1 MAEIYEGEKI
11 LAGVQERGFSENLNM
26 NVSESLW
33 ESLEVIKNDTKVVLS
48 RPFNRYTVIN

>member
-26 NVSESLW
+26 NVSESLLIQKW
-33 ESLEVIKNDTKVVLS
+33 FSVGLLIDTL
-48 RPFNRYTVIN
+48 

>member
-48 RPFNRYTVIN
+48 RPFNRYTIIN